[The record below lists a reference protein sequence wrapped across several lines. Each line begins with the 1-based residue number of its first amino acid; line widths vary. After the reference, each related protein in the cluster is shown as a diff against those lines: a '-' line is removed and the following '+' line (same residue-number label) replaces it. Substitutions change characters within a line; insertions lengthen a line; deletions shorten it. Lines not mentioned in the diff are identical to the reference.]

1 MSYDDPT
8 LKFMATTQTEAMLA
22 VEVAD
27 SEYLLCFRG
36 EKLYYIDTH
45 REILKFSKNKKQDI
59 FLYIFK

>member
-1 MSYDDPT
+1 MINFFLLSTELVSYDDPT

-36 EKLYYIDTH
+36 K
-45 REILKFSKNKKQDI
+45 
-59 FLYIFK
+59 